1 VGADQA
7 QAGGNGSAEVR
18 VSTIEL
24 FFDLVFVFAIT
35 QLTSLLAGEPT
46 VAGLGRVALIFGN
59 LWWIYGGYAWL
70 TNAVPPREPVLR
82 LLMLLGMG
90 GFLVVALA
98 IPTAF
103 AGGGVALGVGY
114 LLVTLVHI
122 GMFLLSSHE
131 SAVRAM
137 HRLGPANAITAALL
151 LLAGFTQGPLQWT
164 LWTAAFGLH
173 WVSPFFT
180 AVSGFPI
187 RAAHFVERHGLIV
200 LIALGE
206 SIVAVGI
213 GMAGHRL
220 QADRVVTAVLGL
232 TVAAALWWLYFDGED
247 EQAERVLDAAAVN
260 RTTWLALYGFGYAFL
275 PLLGGIIVFAAG
287 VKNAVV
293 QYGEPVTASAAWL
306 LAAGVASYL
315 VGLAW
320 FRRLLGIGPIGV
332 RLAIAGAVLPSAMI
346 GLAVSL
352 EAQLGVLAAAV
363 VGGVLAE
370 PAWERRTRLAAEDRT
385 APSCRLRRCQSAGAR
400 TGRITVTRPCMKA
413 IPDGP
418 KCPAPDPYGREL

>member
-7 QAGGNGSAEVR
+7 QAGGTSSTEVR

-24 FFDLVFVFAIT
+24 FFDLVFVFAVT

-46 VAGLGRVALIFGN
+46 GAGLGRVALIFGN

-82 LLMLLGMG
+82 LLLLLGMD
-90 GFLVVALA
+90 GFLIVALA

-103 AGGGVALGVGY
+103 DGGGVAFGIGY
-114 LLVTLVHI
+114 LLVTLVHT
-122 GMFLLSSHE
+122 GMFLLSSQE
-131 SAVRAM
+131 SAVPAM
-137 HRLGPANAITAALL
+137 RRLGPANAVTAALL
-151 LLAGFTQGPLQWT
+151 LLAGFTDGALQWM
-164 LWTAAFGLH
+164 LWTVAFGLH

-213 GMAGHRL
+213 GMADHGLR
-220 QADRVVTAVLGL
+220 ADRVVTAVLGL
-232 TVAAALWWLYFDGED
+232 ALAAALWWLYFDGED
-247 EQAERVLDAAAVN
+247 ERAERALDAAPVDQ
-260 RTTWLALYGFGYAFL
+260 TTWMALYGFGYAFL
-275 PLLGGIIVFAAG
+275 PVLGGIIVFAAG
-287 VKNAVV
+287 VKNAVGHS
-293 QYGEPVTASAAWL
+293 GEPVTASSAWL
-306 LAAGVASYL
+306 LAAGVGTYL

-320 FRRLLGIGPIGV
+320 FRRLLGIGPVGA
-332 RLAIAGAVLPSAMI
+332 RMAIAGAVLPSAMI

-352 EAQLGVLAAAV
+352 EAQLGVLAAVV
-363 VGGVLAE
+363 VGGLLAE
-370 PAWERRTRLAAEDRT
+370 PAWERRMRAV
-385 APSCRLRRCQSAGAR
+385 AG
-400 TGRITVTRPCMKA
+400 G
-413 IPDGP
+413 
-418 KCPAPDPYGREL
+418 

>member
-1 VGADQA
+1 VLDAAGGAAHPGRVEPDQA
-7 QAGGNGSAEVR
+7 QELGTGSAEVR
-18 VSTIEL
+18 VSTVEL

-35 QLTSLLAGEPT
+35 QLTGLLAGMPT
-46 VAGLGRVALIFGN
+46 VAGLGRVVLVFGN

-103 AGGGVALGVGY
+103 DGGGVIFGIGY
-114 LLVTLVHI
+114 LLVTLVHT

-137 HRLGPANAITAALL
+137 RRLGPANAVTAALL
-151 LLAGFTQGPLQWT
+151 LLAGFTQGPLRWT

-213 GMAGHRL
+213 GMAGHGPG
-220 QADRVVTAVLGL
+220 ADRVVTAALGL
-232 TVAAALWWLYFDGED
+232 ALAAALWWLYFDGED
-247 EQAERVLDAAAVN
+247 EQAERVLDAAAVD
-260 RTTWLALYGFGYAFL
+260 RATWLALYGFGYAFL
-275 PLLGGIIVFAAG
+275 PVLGGVIAFAAG

-293 QYGEPVTASAAWL
+293 QPGEPATVSTAWL
-306 LAAGVASYL
+306 LAAGVATYL

-320 FRRLLGIGPIGV
+320 FRRLLGVGPIGPRV
-332 RLAIAGAVLPSAMI
+332 AIAGAVLPSAMI
-346 GLAVSL
+346 GLAVSP
-352 EAQLGVLAAAV
+352 EAQLGALAAV
-363 VGGVLAE
+363 VVGGILAE
-370 PAWERRTRLAAEDRT
+370 RMWERRMRAE
-385 APSCRLRRCQSAGAR
+385 G
-400 TGRITVTRPCMKA
+400 
-413 IPDGP
+413 GP
-418 KCPAPDPYGREL
+418 ACPHQA

>member
-1 VGADQA
+1 
-7 QAGGNGSAEVR
+7 
-18 VSTIEL
+18 
-24 FFDLVFVFAIT
+24 
-35 QLTSLLAGEPT
+35 
-46 VAGLGRVALIFGN
+46 
-59 LWWIYGGYAWL
+59 
-70 TNAVPPREPVLR
+70 VLR
-82 LLMLLGMG
+82 LLLLLGMG

-103 AGGGVALGVGY
+103 DGGVAFGVGY
-114 LLVTLVHI
+114 LLVTLVHT

-137 HRLGPANAITAALL
+137 RRLGPANAIIAALL
-151 LLAGFTQGPLQWT
+151 LLAGFTQGLLQWT

-213 GMAGHRL
+213 GMAGHGL
-220 QADRVVTAVLGL
+220 QVDRVVTAVLGL

-247 EQAERVLDAAAVN
+247 QQAERALDAAAVDE
-260 RTTWLALYGFGYAFL
+260 TTWMALYGFGYAFL
-275 PLLGGIIVFAAG
+275 PILGGIIVFAAG
-287 VKNAVV
+287 IKNAVG
-293 QYGEPVTASAAWL
+293 QSGEPVTASTAWL
-306 LAAGVASYL
+306 LAGGVATYL

-320 FRRLLGIGPIGV
+320 FRQLLGIGPVGA

-346 GLAVSL
+346 GLAVPL
-352 EAQLGVLAAAV
+352 EVQLGVLAAVV
-363 VGGVLAE
+363 VGGLLAE
-370 PAWERRTRLAAEDRT
+370 PAWERRTRAV
-385 APSCRLRRCQSAGAR
+385 AG
-400 TGRITVTRPCMKA
+400 G
-413 IPDGP
+413 
-418 KCPAPDPYGREL
+418 